1 MARTPL
7 RETDPPRVGSY
18 HLLARLGAGGMGV
31 VYLASGQD
39 GRPVA
44 LKALRPEMA
53 DDAEFRTTR
62 GPDPGTPGPGLMPLA
77 LPADV

>member
-7 RETDPPRVGSY
+7 RDSDPPRVGSY
-18 HLLARLGAGGMGV
+18 QLLARLGAGGMGV

-44 LKALRPEMA
+44 LKVLRPEMA
-53 DDAEFRTTR
+53 DVTDFRHLTSHAAQR
-62 GPDPGTPGPGLMPLA
+62 MHVDHGH
-77 LPADV
+77 

>member
-18 HLLARLGAGGMGV
+18 QLRARLGAGGMGV

-44 LKALRPEMA
+44 LKVLRSEMA
-53 DDAEFRTTR
+53 DDAEFRTRLGGRPSKPER
-62 GPDPGTPGPGLMPLA
+62 GNGPGE
-77 LPADV
+77 